1 MSVWEGKIDLS
12 RIPEHVAVIM
22 DGNGRWA
29 QQRGEDRIYGHRY
42 AVQAV
47 RETCEICAEIGVK
60 FLTLYTFS
68 SENWSRPEEEVTALM
83 ELLVET
89 IQSEVDTLM
98 NNKIALKAF
107 GELELLPS
115 TCREQLALTE
125 KMTAQNNRMQLNL
138 ALSYS
143 SRKELV
149 RAVRNLAAQAA
160 EGTLNPS
167 DIDETRVQMEL
178 LTASIPDPEL
188 LIRTSGEMR
197 ISNFLLWQLAYTELY
212 FTPVCWPD
220 FRKEH
225 LVEALVDYQGRERRF
240 GKTSAQVGF

>member
-68 SENWSRPEEEVTALM
+68 SESWSRPEEEVTALM

-98 NNKIALKAF
+98 NNKIA
-107 GELELLPS
+107 P
-115 TCREQLALTE
+115 
-125 KMTAQNNRMQLNL
+125 
-138 ALSYS
+138 
-143 SRKELV
+143 
-149 RAVRNLAAQAA
+149 
-160 EGTLNPS
+160 
-167 DIDETRVQMEL
+167 
-178 LTASIPDPEL
+178 
-188 LIRTSGEMR
+188 
-197 ISNFLLWQLAYTELY
+197 IS
-212 FTPVCWPD
+212 
-220 FRKEH
+220 
-225 LVEALVDYQGRERRF
+225 
-240 GKTSAQVGF
+240 

>member
-115 TCREQLALTE
+115 TCREQLSLTE
-125 KMTAQNNRMQLNL
+125 KMTAQNSRMQLNL